1 MTIDPSPP
9 VASQA
14 STIVNKTLSAG
25 IGLGLLLFSM
35 GAIVWFAIW
44 GDKDNSIHFYS
55 NGAAWWTLWF
65 LAAAFG
71 LGGAAASLVGALK
84 VTR

>member
-1 MTIDPSPP
+1 VTDP
-9 VASQA
+9 VAPEKSL
-14 STIVNKTLSAG
+14 VNKTLSAG

-35 GAIVWFAIW
+35 GAIVWAAIW
-44 GDKDNSIHFYS
+44 GDKDNSIHFYIV
-55 NGAAWWTLWF
+55 GAAWWTLWF

-71 LGGAAASLVGALK
+71 LGGAAASLVTLLR